1 MSTSSGSA
9 PLLGDTA
16 ALLRSLDALRNL
28 PALALLAATMCL
40 AACLVASAT
49 LLPTFAAIVLV
60 LLALA
65 TVFYGVH
72 AAGILMMDETRN
84 RPART
89 VAAAMR
95 AALDGGHRWLG
106 VLLLVAAVYAAGLVA
121 MGLVLVMCRLPV
133 VGPALFAVVLPV
145 AVLLAGAA
153 LLALPLL
160 VLPLTGP
167 AAWEGGD
174 AAHGV
179 ARLWRHVRA
188 RPVQVLMPMA
198 AVGWLA
204 LLAGGLSFLLVF
216 LGAGVVASLSW
227 TLLGVP
233 ALVASASLP
242 AASPQAMLATGY
254 ASAGFVGGALAWA
267 AASAVPLLV
276 LLRGACVVYRD
287 RVELAGVSQ
296 MVTEPADLTTIPATL
311 RPEPGILSTAAPVPP
326 SLATTVTM
334 MRTPVPEAPP
344 VGVDFDLPLDL
355 PSPLPAPAAA
365 AAASGAPAV
374 LRCHACAFR
383 VQRDDRFCGSCGA
396 VLPAPPA
403 P

>member
-1 MSTSSGSA
+1 MNGGSGSA
-9 PLLGDTA
+9 PLLGDTT

-65 TVFYGVH
+65 AVYYGVH
-72 AAGILMMDETRN
+72 AAGILMMDETRH
-84 RPART
+84 RPARS
-89 VAAAMR
+89 VGAALR
-95 AALDGGHRWLG
+95 AALTGGHRWLG

-145 AVLLAGAA
+145 AVLVAGAA
-153 LLALPLL
+153 LMALPLL

-167 AAWEGGD
+167 ASWEGGD
-174 AAHGV
+174 AAQSV
-179 ARLWRHVRA
+179 ARLWRHVRV
-188 RPVQVLMPMA
+188 RPVQVLVPMA
-198 AVGWLA
+198 GVGCVA

-287 RVELAGVSQ
+287 RVELAGVAQ

-311 RPEPGILSTAAPVPP
+311 RPEPGILSTAAPVPS

-344 VGVDFDLPLDL
+344 AGVDFDLPLEVP
-355 PSPLPAPAAA
+355 PSGQPAPAA
-365 AAASGAPAV
+365 PVV

-396 VLPAPPA
+396 LLPAQPA